1 MASLTQSTKCR
12 DNAGYTCSFVEN
24 PPELFLCEIC
34 KLVLRNPQIT
44 QCCGKNACRSCIAK
58 EAENGEACPIS
69 ACQKQCVK
77 ITPNKD
83 LDYEILI
90 SRVYCTSKENGCQW
104 MGTLESL
111 DKHLEECP
119 FLEVECPSSCSVK
132 IQRRMVKDHEAI
144 CKRFP
149 IKCQQCGDMYERRD
163 RLSHLEA
170 CSLTKVKCPFSI
182 VGCTTEVLNKDLQQH
197 FEESLSE
204 HYALVAKQNED
215 IQAEIGQNKLLVQ
228 AKEKVEP
235 LIIQSMEVAGLS
247 NEVTAAEEEM
257 IELQRALEE
266 AKLEF
271 SELQQRHDQIPA
283 ELQHHICEGEASI
296 CAVREEF
303 DKLML
308 TSKVRCYG
316 PALPCV
322 HPIDIVSRPLHSPVT
337 TEEYIPRVSFMI
349 PRFHEERQNDAC
361 MYLPPFFSYRGGYKM
376 CLSVYCNGFLG
387 AKGGSVSVYVCGL
400 SGKYDEKL
408 EWPLHCKVEIE
419 IQSAQKTISNV
430 KQIIEVKS
438 QSPTPR
444 DTFISQRL
452 GGCLH
457 ALKLNYN
464 QPLSLYL
471 MDGCLTIDVVRVVFN
486 K

>member
-1 MASLTQSTKCR
+1 MASLTQSAKCR
-12 DNAGYTCSFVEN
+12 DDAGYTCSFVEN

-90 SRVYCTSKENGCQW
+90 SRVYCTSKENDCQW

-132 IQRRMVKDHEAI
+132 IQRRLVKDHEAI
-144 CKRFP
+144 CERFP
-149 IKCQQCGDMYERRD
+149 VKCQKCGDMYERRD
-163 RLSHLEA
+163 RLSHLDA

-197 FEESLSE
+197 FEESLSV
-204 HYALVAKQNED
+204 HYALVAKQSED
-215 IQAEIGQNKLLVQ
+215 TQAEIRQHKLLTQ

-235 LIIQSMEVAGLS
+235 LLAQSVEVAGL
-247 NEVTAAEEEM
+247 NDEIVAAEKEEM

-271 SELQQRHDQIPA
+271 IKLQQRHDQVA
-283 ELQHHICEGEASI
+283 AQLQHHICEREASI

-303 DKLML
+303 DNLML

-322 HPIDIVSRPLHSPVT
+322 HPIDIVSRPLHSPET

-349 PRFHEERQNDAC
+349 PRFCEERKNDAYIC
-361 MYLPPFFSYRGGYKM
+361 LPPFFSYRGGYKM
-376 CLSVYCNGFLG
+376 CLSLYCNSV
-387 AKGGSVSVYVCGL
+387 KGKSASVCVCIL
-400 SGKYDEKL
+400 SSKYDEKL
-408 EWPLHCKVEIE
+408 EWPLQCKVEIE
-419 IQSAQKTISNV
+419 IQSVQKSTSNM
-430 KQIIEVKS
+430 KQTIEVKS

-444 DTFISQRL
+444 DTFMSQRP
-452 GGCLH
+452 GGCLD
-457 ALKLNYN
+457 ALKGL
-464 QPLSLYL
+464 PLSFYL
-471 MDGCLTIDVVRVVFN
+471 MDGCLSIDVVRVAFN